1 MEHLGV
7 ELVQEIRPGRDDPTL
22 GIEVDLGPSPA
33 PAAHRL
39 VTIGDSLTQGFQHF
53 AIFNTAM
60 SWPAI
65 VAHQL
70 GIADAFRVPT
80 FEGPGGH
87 PLNLEWV
94 ARQLSA
100 NLVGTGVKV
109 WRLMDEVED
118 WYERGPGAASPDRAG
133 PVNHNLAVWGWDLR
147 NVLMRTADFDRARI
161 GRVRDDLFGV
171 VSDSG
176 NRAAVATLETNR
188 LPSGRALTPLEGARL
203 LGDDPGGIE
212 TLCVWIGANN
222 ALSTVVDLRIRLSG
236 DGYDDLDR
244 KGAYTLWRPEHF
256 RSELALV
263 AREVRRVSARH
274 VLWGTIPHVTIPPI
288 AHGLGGTLTECG
300 RYFNFYVRPWHDEH
314 SFDDDVDRHLTGL
327 DAWLVDTVIDQYNLA
342 LEAVVADARA
352 DGLDWRLVDQ
362 CAVLD
367 RLAVRRNIEL
377 GAKPDWVTDYP
388 PPPGYEGL
396 NTCFFTTDDDGNLEQ
411 GGLFGLDGVH
421 PTTAGYGIAAW
432 EFVKVMAGAGV
443 DFSTG
448 PDGPTVDFARVL
460 AADTLLSD
468 IPPRIAGI
476 LRLLRKLDHRANLL
490 QRLLPGRLPF

>member
-1 MEHLGV
+1 MPAV
-7 ELVQEIRPGRDDPTL
+7 RPGVVDPTL
-22 GIEVDLGPSPA
+22 GIDLHRPVPA
-33 PAAHRL
+33 DAPPAHRL
-39 VTIGDSLTQGFQHF
+39 VTIGDSLTQGFHHF
-53 AIFNTAM
+53 AIFDTAV

-70 GIADAFRVPT
+70 GILERFRFPT

-87 PLNLEWV
+87 PLNLERV
-94 ARQLSA
+94 ARELSA
-100 NLVGTGVKV
+100 NAVVAGVKV
-109 WRLMDEVED
+109 WHLMDEVED
-118 WYERGPGAASPDRAG
+118 WYERGPGSAFPDRNA

-147 NVLMRTADFDRARI
+147 DVLERTADYDRARI
-161 GRVRDDLFGV
+161 KRASDDLFGL

-176 NRAAVATLETNR
+176 NRAAVTTLETSR

-212 TLCVWIGANN
+212 TLCVWIGSNN
-222 ALSTVVDLRIRLSG
+222 ALGSVVDLRIRIS
-236 DGYDDLDR
+236 DTGYDDLAR

-256 RSELALV
+256 QAELAHV

-274 VLWGTIPHVTIPPI
+274 VLWGNVPHVTIPPI
-288 AHGLGGTLTECG
+288 TRGLGGRIPECS
-300 RYFNFYVRPWHDEH
+300 RYFRFYARPWHDER
-314 SFDDDVDRHLTGL
+314 SFDEDVDRHITGL

-342 LEAVVADARA
+342 IEAVVAEARR
-352 DGLDWRLVDQ
+352 DGLDWRLVDL

-367 RLAVRRNIEL
+367 RLAVRRWEDSP
-377 GAKPDWVTDYP
+377 KPDWLTEYQL
-388 PPPGYEGL
+388 PPGYEGL
-396 NTCFFTTDDDGNLEQ
+396 NTGFFTTDDAGKLQQ

-421 PTTAGYGIAAW
+421 PTTAGYGITAW

-443 DFSTG
+443 DFSSG

-460 AADTLLSD
+460 GADTLLAD
-468 IPPRIAGI
+468 IPPRVGGI
-476 LRLLRKLDHRANLL
+476 LRLLRKVDHRANLI